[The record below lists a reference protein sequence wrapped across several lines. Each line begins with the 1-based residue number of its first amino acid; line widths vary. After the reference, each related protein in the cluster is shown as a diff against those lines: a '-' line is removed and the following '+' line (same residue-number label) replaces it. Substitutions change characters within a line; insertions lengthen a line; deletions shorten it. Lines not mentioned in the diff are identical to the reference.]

1 MYFKKYDY
9 LETGRVRPVSFW
21 YNWVM
26 SKESSSIESVVLGGG
41 CFWCLEAAYQ
51 LVEGVTAITS
61 GYSGGAVKNPGYE
74 SVGMGYTGHAEVV
87 KVEFDRN
94 IISFE
99 NILEIFWT
107 IHDPTTQNRQGNDV
121 GSQYRS
127 IILYAG
133 DIQRKI
139 AEEVKSQVLLLW
151 SKPIVTEILPLQKFY
166 EAEDYNQNYYKN
178 NSDNGYCE
186 VVINPKLA
194 KLREKFASHL
204 KRDAA

>member
-1 MYFKKYDY
+1 M
-9 LETGRVRPVSFW
+9 E
-21 YNWVM
+21 
-26 SKESSSIESVVLGGG
+26 KESSSIESVVLGGG

-51 LVEGVTAITS
+51 LVEGVTSITS

-74 SVGMGYTGHAEVV
+74 AVGMGYTGHAEVV

-127 IILYAG
+127 IILYAS

-166 EAEDYNQNYYKN
+166 EAEDYHQNYYKN
-178 NSDNGYCE
+178 NPGNGYCE